1 MKDCAVIF
9 VLAFYFKPL
18 FYQKL
23 RDNRKS
29 CKWSRKKNLEILAY
43 FFIMTMFSLLLL
55 RHSTLSSSVFI
66 VYGVS
71 WTNQLIN
78 TAFLPL
84 SISVIFLLIRDN
96 VFIVCYLFSFFSL
109 FSLILLSSLLL
120 VVNWIKKENSW
131 AAHSS
136 VILAC
141 LYHGVVF
148 L

>member
-29 CKWSRKKNLEILAY
+29 YKWSRKKNLEILAY

-55 RHSTLSSSVFI
+55 LHSTLSSSVFI

-84 SISVIFLLIRDN
+84 YLLFFYLLEIMFSLYVIYFP
-96 VFIVCYLFSFFSL
+96 FSL

-120 VVNWIKKENSW
+120 VGNWIKKENSW
-131 AAHSS
+131 AAHST